1 MFAERIDFIFDRQ
14 ETPEHTAGREG
25 YVWFNGMQASQNSA
39 TLNASIRDF
48 DLQAFERRKQQLH
61 DVAEKIAAAHP
72 TAKVEIA
79 ISDVYSNISNA
90 IGDDR
95 RPIDLIYQAL
105 EALDIAPKTIP
116 MRGGTDGAVLSAKG
130 LLTPNFFTGAHNF
143 HSRFE
148 FLPVKSF
155 EASYNVA
162 LKICLLAAA

>member
-1 MFAERIDFIFDRQ
+1 MATDFISHFDRQ

-48 DLQAFERRKQQLH
+48 DLPAFGRRKQQLH
-61 DVAEKIAAAHP
+61 GVAEKIAAAHP
-72 TAKVEIA
+72 TAKVEIT

-116 MRGGTDGAVLSAKG
+116 MRGGT
-130 LLTPNFFTGAHNF
+130 
-143 HSRFE
+143 
-148 FLPVKSF
+148 
-155 EASYNVA
+155 EARRSPRKA
-162 LKICLLAAA
+162 C